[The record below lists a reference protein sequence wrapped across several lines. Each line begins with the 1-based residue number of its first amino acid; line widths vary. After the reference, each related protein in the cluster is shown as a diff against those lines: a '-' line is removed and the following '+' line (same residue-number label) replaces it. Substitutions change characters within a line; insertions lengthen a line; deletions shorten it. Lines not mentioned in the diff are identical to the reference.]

1 MTEHVEQFIANCK
14 EKGLSVTY
22 QRMAVYKSLVE
33 SPIHPTADDIYNQVK
48 IDHPTISLATVYK
61 TLETLAENLLIS
73 KVTNLHDMAR
83 YDGQNDPHHH
93 LVCIKCRKILD
104 IHDDNL
110 DGLSLSTQNNNGFKI
125 LDYRVQFDGIC
136 QECQNN

>member
-1 MTEHVEQFIANCK
+1 MSEHIDQFILDCK
-14 EKGLSVTY
+14 NRGLSVTY
-22 QRMAVYKSLVE
+22 QRLSVFKSLIS
-33 SPIHPTADDIYNQVK
+33 SPIHPTAEDIYNQVK

-61 TLETLAENLLIS
+61 TLETLAENAIIS

-83 YDGQNDPHHH
+83 YDGQNDSHHH
-93 LVCIKCRKILD
+93 LVCVKCRKILD
-104 IHDDNL
+104 IHDDSL
-110 DGLSLSTQNNNGFKI
+110 EGLSLSSQINNDFKI